1 MTVTRA
7 QVEGFV
13 DALARR
19 RDGAVV
25 LTGTASLLLLP
36 GFDAYADAHTFCGT
50 PEYME
55 RDAAEPGSS
64 LPADMQ
70 RLRAARDL
78 PKPTTLPYRRLPPI
92 EGAARRRVKVREGR
106 LEVLVED
113 PYTTALCKLLRN
125 AAGDYGAVVALCKRR
140 VLDRALLVR
149 LGERA
154 DRQLDGALRAALK
167 RLATA

>member
-13 DALARR
+13 NTLARR
-19 RDGAVV
+19 HSGSVV
-25 LTGTASLLLLP
+25 LTGSASLLLLP
-36 GFDAYADAHTFCGT
+36 GFDAYEDAHTFCGT

-55 RDAAEPGSS
+55 RGTATRGDR
-64 LPADMQ
+64 LPATFSE
-70 RLRAARDL
+70 LRAAREL
-78 PKPTTLPYRRLPPI
+78 PKSTTLPYRRLPPL
-92 EGAARRRVKVREGR
+92 EGAAERRVRVREGR

-125 AAGDYGAVVALCKRR
+125 AAGDYRDVAALCKRG
-140 VLDRALLVR
+140 VLDQKLLVR

-154 DRQLDGALRAALK
+154 DKKLDGALRATLR
-167 RLATA
+167 RLAAA